1 MKVGVALNMLYEHG
15 KHDAAVVHEHLAE
28 GDLVEP
34 LGFNSLWALEHHFN
48 GEFFQI
54 PKMSIRIS
62 APSTIPRRSRPRGKP
77 LRMSAC
83 PGCTSARARGR
94 RSTAS
99 TEWSSKQQQQ
109 TSSVIASVTDV
120 RSGDAPADPT
130 DFPRLP
136 ETSHPMG
143 SLRCRWHKDFGQFFP
158 VSRYPPPRHPR
169 HSRHGVANFG
179 GNFFGRAS
187 MKSAAARSPC
197 TGLRSFVILA
207 EQKGLALRT

>member
-15 KHDAAVVHEHLAE
+15 KHDAAVVHEHLSE

-136 ETSHPMG
+136 TPWEASDADGTRILGNSSQFPATPLPG
-143 SLRCRWHKDFGQFFP
+143 IRGTADTARQISAEIFSAVLR
-158 VSRYPPPRHPR
+158 
-169 HSRHGVANFG
+169 
-179 GNFFGRAS
+179 
-187 MKSAAARSPC
+187 
-197 TGLRSFVILA
+197 
-207 EQKGLALRT
+207 